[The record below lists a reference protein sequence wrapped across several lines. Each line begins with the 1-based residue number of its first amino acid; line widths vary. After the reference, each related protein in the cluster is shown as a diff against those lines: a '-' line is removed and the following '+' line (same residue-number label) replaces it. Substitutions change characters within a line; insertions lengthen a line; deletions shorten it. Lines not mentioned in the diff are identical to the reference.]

1 MVLLAYALSFLT
13 QTQELADLTSG
24 LLRRGGCEQDHGTLQ
39 VCCAFLCLKLTGL
52 CGDPQTG

>member
-1 MVLLAYALSFLT
+1 MVLLAYASSFLT
-13 QTQELADLTSG
+13 QTQELADLMGG
-24 LLRRGGCEQDHGTLQ
+24 LLSGGSCEQDNGTLQ